1 MKTTSNHFAFLR
13 LILISI
19 TFTTEVFPQNQ
30 IKPIEICR
38 TKTYSEGPVFDKLG
52 NIYISEPYRGPIIK
66 VTPEGDTTTW
76 AVLQE
81 PNGHEILPDGNHLI
95 CDMRMQ
101 AIVKLD
107 SEGNIIE
114 DEICKTC
121 GDYPIGIPN
130 DIVLDNRG
138 GYYFTDCGQ
147 IVDGERKFGDGKI
160 CYVDSTGKSYF
171 LAGLKGMPNG
181 ITINADYTAIYVG
194 QSGKNRILSYKIN
207 STGDV
212 DFPEVFAK
220 VPVLEDGAWSGPD
233 GIEINKK
240 NGNLYIAQYSAGRVY
255 EFNFEGHFIRS
266 IPAGQKRC
274 SNIAFG
280 NNDENVIYVTG
291 SPGEIMDG
299 GALYKIKIKNP

>member
-1 MKTTSNHFAFLR
+1 MKIHSINLALLNLVIIIVGFTSDLFSQNK
-13 LILISI
+13 I
-19 TFTTEVFPQNQ
+19 T
-30 IKPIEICR
+30 PIEICR
-38 TKTYSEGPVFDKLG
+38 TKTYSESPIFDKEG
-52 NIYISEPYRGPIIK
+52 NIYVSESYRGPVIK
-66 VTPEGDTTTW
+66 ITPEGDTTTW
-76 AVLQE
+76 TVLEE

-107 SEGNIIE
+107 ATGQVIE

-147 IVDGERKFGDGKI
+147 IVNGKRKFGDGKI

-181 ITINADYTAIYVG
+181 ITINADYTAIYIA
-194 QSGKNRILSYKIN
+194 QSMKNRILSFKIN

-220 VPVLEDGAWSGPD
+220 VPVLEDESWSGPD
-233 GIEINKK
+233 GIEINKN
-240 NGNLYIAQYSAGRVY
+240 NGKLYVTQYGAGKVY
-255 EFNFEGHFIRS
+255 EFNSNGHFIRS
-266 IPAGQKRC
+266 IPTGQKNC
-274 SNIAFG
+274 SNIAFSKE
-280 NNDENVIYVTG
+280 DENIIFVTG
-291 SPGEIMDG
+291 SPGKLQEG
-299 GALYKIKIKNP
+299 GILYKIKIN